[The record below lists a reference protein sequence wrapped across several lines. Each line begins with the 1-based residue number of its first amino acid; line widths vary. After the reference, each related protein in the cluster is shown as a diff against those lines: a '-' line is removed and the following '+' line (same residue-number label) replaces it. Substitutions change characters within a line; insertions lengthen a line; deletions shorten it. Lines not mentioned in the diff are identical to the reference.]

1 MKFGNLRRLCNARR
15 YDLFVYSEDGSMK
28 TCVLDMEHPRDR
40 MKIMEYSKAR
50 VERINPGFEIDCD
63 GDPRP
68 VLEVELYV

>member
-28 TCVLDMEHPRDR
+28 TCVLDMELQKHK
-40 MKIMEYSKAR
+40 MKAIEYSEAR
-50 VERINPGFEIDCD
+50 VERINPGWERDSD
-63 GDPRP
+63 GDIRP